1 MYIVVRLASL
11 LVIRRPPSFAAASS
25 PSTQILCCVVVVAW
39 RVVTIH
45 NFKCKRYCL
54 RVHPR
59 LYMHAALDSAALNRD
74 MSNHPGADEG
84 RQQKT
89 KIKMV
94 CTIFYI
100 DPSFF
105 FFFRFLV
112 FSFSC
117 RAKKLTIARIR
128 AKHFARGPPTSV
140 TMVYVH
146 NMYKIKSS
154 ATATALLSRWVRSYN
169 AAVAVA
175 GRVYSV

>member
-1 MYIVVRLASL
+1 MCTPVYICTL
-11 LVIRRPPSFAAASS
+11 LLTLLLWTETCLTIRV
-25 PSTQILCCVVVVAW
+25 LMKED
-39 RVVTIH
+39 
-45 NFKCKRYCL
+45 NKRQRSRWY
-54 RVHPR
+54 VQ
-59 LYMHAALDSAALNRD
+59 Y
-74 MSNHPGADEG
+74 
-84 RQQKT
+84 
-89 KIKMV
+89 
-94 CTIFYI
+94 FI

-175 GRVYSV
+175 GRVYSVWRGTQQQHSSILSYTTIILSLN

>member
-1 MYIVVRLASL
+1 
-11 LVIRRPPSFAAASS
+11 
-25 PSTQILCCVVVVAW
+25 
-39 RVVTIH
+39 
-45 NFKCKRYCL
+45 
-54 RVHPR
+54 
-59 LYMHAALDSAALNRD
+59 MHAALDSAALNRD

-94 CTIFYI
+94 CTIFYR
-100 DPSFF
+100 SVVFLLF
-105 FFFRFLV
+105 SFLV

-169 AAVAVA
+169 AAVA